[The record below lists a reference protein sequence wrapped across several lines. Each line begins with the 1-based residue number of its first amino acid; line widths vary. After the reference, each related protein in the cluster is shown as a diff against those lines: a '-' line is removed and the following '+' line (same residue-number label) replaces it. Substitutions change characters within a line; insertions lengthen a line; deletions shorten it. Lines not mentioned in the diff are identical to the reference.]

1 MFTVKIIQFWRYP
14 DFLPVLYSNRPI
26 PGERKEL
33 RSSFLFTK
41 ENIKITEFSAARIGE
56 RISDHWA
63 VTGPAYYS
71 LELIMP
77 REKRIKR
84 TFVKILS
91 EPPFKVGRARFT
103 TAPF

>member
-1 MFTVKIIQFWRYP
+1 MYTVKIIQFWRYP

-63 VTGPAYYS
+63 VTGSVYYS
-71 LELIMP
+71 LKLIVP
-77 REKRIKR
+77 RKKEIKGN
-84 TFVKILS
+84 FLIILS
-91 EPPFKVGRARFT
+91 DPPFKVGRVRFT
-103 TAPF
+103 IIPF

>member
-1 MFTVKIIQFWRYP
+1 MYTVKIIQFWRYP

-63 VTGPAYYS
+63 VTGSVYFS
-71 LELIMP
+71 LKLIMP
-77 REKRIKR
+77 RKKKIKGN
-84 TFVKILS
+84 FLIILS
-91 EPPFKVGRARFT
+91 DPPFKVGRVRFT
-103 TAPF
+103 MIPF